1 MDEYV
6 ATVLME
12 GNNKPTELK
21 NFGVTPEEVIDNIVQ
36 LPNVAYLYHIK
47 RLKDDAVWD
56 FDAEL
61 EPLREIRKMISKTDG
76 GIGLELRITET
87 EEEDDTQ
94 LH

>member
-6 ATVLME
+6 ATVLIE

-61 EPLREIRKMISKTDG
+61 EPLREIRKMISRTDG

>member
-6 ATVLME
+6 ATVLMA

-61 EPLREIRKMISKTDG
+61 EPLREIRKMISRTDG
-76 GIGLELRITET
+76 GIGLELRITES

>member
-6 ATVLME
+6 VTVLME

-61 EPLREIRKMISKTDG
+61 EPLREIRKMIS
-76 GIGLELRITET
+76 RISKLIKEIK
-87 EEEDDTQ
+87 D
-94 LH
+94 LK